1 VIQVGSQVRVVRPGQ
16 FEFRGEVVDMRS
28 ARFGGRPMVKV
39 RPDPDQVTVVAAP
52 GALDRWVRVTEC
64 IEDEPIMP
72 VPPDARLPRSYGCGG
87 CTHSR
92 IPHDREAGGG
102 SADENEF
109 ECLLLG
115 RAETRRRVKDGDPW
129 RDPELVWGE
138 NPICTDADW
147 PVYQVSAPPDA
158 PSSRPD
164 RDDAVALRVLSDQ
177 LEELGL
183 DPGAALLRD
192 VAGRIERDVG
202 TREGLAEYVPTRD
215 AGTLDRELRFYRSH
229 LDDLLGT
236 GDVNEGKHVV
246 IKGTD
251 IAGVCDTFEEAL
263 VLGYGKYGLG
273 GFLVKKIERVET
285 IHRI

>member
-1 VIQVGSQVRVVRPGQ
+1 MIHVGSKVRVVRPGE
-16 FEFRGEVVDMRS
+16 FEFRGEVVDIRPLVS
-28 ARFGGRPMVKV
+28 GGWNMVKV

-52 GALDRWVRVTEC
+52 GVLDRWVQVRDCVE
-64 IEDEPIMP
+64 EEPVMP
-72 VPPDARLPRSYGCGG
+72 VPPDAPLPRLYGCGG

-115 RAETRRRVKDGDPW
+115 RAETRRRVKDKDPW

-158 PSSRPD
+158 PSPRPT

-192 VAGRIERDVG
+192 VAGRIERDVEATEVIG
-202 TREGLAEYVPTRD
+202 EFLHAHNAVMRQMLGDLQALPP
-215 AGTLDRELRFYRSH
+215 AGDFP
-229 LDDLLGT
+229 G
-236 GDVNEGKHVV
+236 
-246 IKGTD
+246 
-251 IAGVCDTFEEAL
+251 
-263 VLGYGKYGLG
+263 
-273 GFLVKKIERVET
+273 
-285 IHRI
+285 